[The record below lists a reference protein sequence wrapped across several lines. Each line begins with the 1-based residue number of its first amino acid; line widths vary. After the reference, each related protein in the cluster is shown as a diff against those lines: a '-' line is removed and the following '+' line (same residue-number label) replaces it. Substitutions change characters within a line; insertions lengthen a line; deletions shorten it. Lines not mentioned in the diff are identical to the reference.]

1 MKLLHTAIL
10 VTALFVVGCKGKEAP
25 ADAEPAVETVSI
37 MTFNVQNLFDNVDD
51 PGKDDKAYLPLA
63 AKQSG
68 EHIAA
73 CNEIEV
79 DSWRAECL
87 ELDWSDA
94 AIEHKLGV
102 VAAAIR
108 QYDDGR
114 GADIIALQEIENSA
128 ILDRLSFEYLGELGY
143 GPGILIEG
151 EDNRG
156 IDVAFLSRL
165 PLTEPPALHPIRFE
179 DYPEREGD
187 TRGVL
192 QATFMLPDGS
202 ELTGFSV
209 HFPAPFHP
217 TAMRVAAYQQ
227 LNELRRQLPDD
238 RPVFAAGDFN
248 TTSTEMRE
256 QGMLERFVRPLW
268 TAVHEYCDGCPG
280 THYYARDDRWSF
292 LDMILFAPP
301 RGENATW
308 QIRADSV
315 RILNGTP
322 AQVTQDGTPNRY
334 RAAAGTGVSDH
345 WPLVVTIEPTEKQ

>member
-1 MKLLHTAIL
+1 MPNERPRLLPLTADDVEWVRQAARIL
-10 VTALFVVGCKGKEAP
+10 VLGFAENWPDAWPTMESALEEVQEALGEDRICRVAVEPGGEVVGWAG
-25 ADAEPAVETVSI
+25 
-37 MTFNVQNLFDNVDD
+37 
-51 PGKDDKAYLPLA
+51 
-63 AKQSG
+63 
-68 EHIAA
+68 
-73 CNEIEV
+73 
-79 DSWRAECL
+79 
-87 ELDWSDA
+87 
-94 AIEHKLGV
+94 
-102 VAAAIR
+102 AIR
-108 QYDDGR
+108 QYDGGR
-114 GADIIALQEIENSA
+114 GADIIAFQEIENSA
-128 ILDRLSFEYLGELGY
+128 ILDRLSFEYLEDLGY

-151 EDNRG
+151 EDYRG

-165 PLTEPPALHPIRFE
+165 PLTEPPLLHPIRFE

-192 QATFMLPDGS
+192 QATFKLPDGS

-238 RPVFAAGDFN
+238 RYVFAAGDFN

-268 TAVHEYCDGCPG
+268 TAVHESCEGCPG
-280 THYYARDDRWSF
+280 THYYARGDSWSF
-292 LDMILFAPP
+292 LDMILFASP
-301 RGENATW
+301 RGEKTTW

-322 AQVTQDGTPNRY
+322 AQVTEDGTPNRY
-334 RAAAGTGVSDH
+334 RSAAQTGVSDH
-345 WPLVVTIEPTEKQ
+345 WPLLFTIESTEKQ